1 MQRAHNRDGLPEIAV
16 GVTFLLVSG
25 LSYAQVA
32 LPQGSI
38 GFKVTVIAFSFLVP
52 LLTLG
57 TPRILK
63 WVRRRYLILRVGYV
77 EPKPMARKQM
87 ALGIVLALAV
97 GVVALLAVA
106 RWSPPDNWLLAGTG
120 LVGGALSAWCGR
132 LPRFVIGGVLM
143 AATGVV
149 LAISGVAMGVG
160 FAILFGCAGLA
171 TMVSG
176 SVVFFRFMR
185 QPVEA
190 DE

>member
-1 MQRAHNRDGLPEIAV
+1 
-16 GVTFLLVSG
+16 
-25 LSYAQVA
+25 
-32 LPQGSI
+32 
-38 GFKVTVIAFSFLVP
+38 
-52 LLTLG
+52 
-57 TPRILK
+57 
-63 WVRRRYLILRVGYV
+63 
-77 EPKPMARKQM
+77 
-87 ALGIVLALAV
+87 
-97 GVVALLAVA
+97 
-106 RWSPPDNWLLAGTG
+106 
-120 LVGGALSAWCGR
+120 

-160 FAILFGCAGLA
+160 FAILVGCAGLA